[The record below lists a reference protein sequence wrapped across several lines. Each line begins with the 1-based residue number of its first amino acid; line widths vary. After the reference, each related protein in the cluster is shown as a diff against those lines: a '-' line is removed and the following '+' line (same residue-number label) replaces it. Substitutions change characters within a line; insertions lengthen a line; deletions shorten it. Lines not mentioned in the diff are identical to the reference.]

1 VGNELAPNDR
11 FVLFSIVFGVVVIS
25 LLSFVDAGISYFAR
39 YAVALLAIAIYALL
53 GRLFARR
60 RAFRA

>member
-1 VGNELAPNDR
+1 MESELAPNDR

-25 LLSFVDAGISYFAR
+25 LLSFVDAGISYTAR

-53 GRLFARR
+53 SRLFARK
-60 RAFRA
+60 RAFKA